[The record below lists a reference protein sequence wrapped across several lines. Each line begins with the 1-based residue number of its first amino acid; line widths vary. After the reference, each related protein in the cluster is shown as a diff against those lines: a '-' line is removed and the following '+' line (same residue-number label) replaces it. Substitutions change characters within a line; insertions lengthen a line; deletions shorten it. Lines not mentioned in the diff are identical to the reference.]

1 MSDPVFT
8 CLDCGERFASRGAAF
23 KHVDAHPTHGIGGT
37 VFAELSIHGGR
48 SRPLSANAE
57 LIDINDGA
65 AFARSL
71 AIADLYRELAQAGSA
86 FVLAEREEKIALDRC
101 GEIRRGLLEV
111 DSPTKRASAELEVA
125 IGFARKCGEIVTRR
139 ESEWKALARKITTE
153 LEGRD
158 RG

>member
-23 KHVDAHPTHGIGGT
+23 KHIDAHPTHGIGGT
-37 VFAELSIHGGR
+37 VFAELSIHGEQTIAR
-48 SRPLSANAE
+48 ARAAAE
-57 LIDINDGA
+57 QLID
-65 AFARSL
+65 
-71 AIADLYRELAQAGSA
+71 IADLYRELVQAGIA

-111 DSPTKRASAELEVA
+111 DSPTKRASAELEIA

-139 ESEWKALARKITTE
+139 ESEWKALARRMTAD

>member
-23 KHVDAHPTHGIGGT
+23 RHVDANPTHGIGGT
-37 VFAELSIHGGR
+37 VFAELSQTTRVPASSTLCH
-48 SRPLSANAE
+48 
-57 LIDINDGA
+57 
-65 AFARSL
+65 
-71 AIADLYRELAQAGSA
+71 ELAQAGIA
-86 FVLAEREEKIALDRC
+86 FVLAEREEEIALDRC
-101 GEIRRGLLEV
+101 GEIRRGLLEIE
-111 DSPTKRASAELEVA
+111 SPTKRASAELEVA

-139 ESEWKALARKITTE
+139 ESEWKALARRITSE

>member
-48 SRPLSANAE
+48 SRPLS
-57 LIDINDGA
+57 
-65 AFARSL
+65 
-71 AIADLYRELAQAGSA
+71 
-86 FVLAEREEKIALDRC
+86 EEKIALDRC
-101 GEIRRGLLEV
+101 GEIRRGLLEI

>member
-37 VFAELSIHGGR
+37 VFAELSGNH
-48 SRPLSANAE
+48 
-57 LIDINDGA
+57 A
-65 AFARSL
+65 ADR
-71 AIADLYRELAQAGSA
+71 DLHFMDAYRELAQAGIA
-86 FVLAEREEKIALDRC
+86 FVHAEREEQRALDRC
-101 GEIRRGLLEV
+101 GEIRRRLLDQV
-111 DSPTKRASAELEVA
+111 TGVTKQETARHHAELEVA